1 MNSLNKLYELVCNR
15 DAGCILCELGTEF
28 LYVIYMDAPGV
39 K

>member
-1 MNSLNKLYELVCNR
+1 MNSLNRMYELARNR

-28 LYVIYMDAPGV
+28 LYVIYMDATGV